1 MPWHARLAR
10 GPARDLGRRSQRG
23 GATRAAVA
31 EGRGRAD
38 RWGQA
43 VSGGDARVG
52 ACVGVNGDTRVGR
65 GAWAERAIWAC
76 WAAAVGE
83 ELGPRGV

>member
-1 MPWHARLAR
+1 V
-10 GPARDLGRRSQRG
+10 
-23 GATRAAVA
+23 RAAVA

-52 ACVGVNGDTRVGR
+52 ACAGVNGDRQVGH

-83 ELGPRGV
+83 ELGPRGVQLGQGFGLGFPGKVGLGLG